1 MNLEDDR
8 PHFFRHLGP
17 QWWERREGV
26 IAGGATVQPNI
37 CVPGLPMPRISM
49 LAAYADNAGGLDA
62 SASFGSVAPTLDLS
76 VHVLRCPGASDF
88 TYESRLIKVG
98 RRVIVAETWFTAA
111 GSVPKR
117 RAGDADPYAVAV
129 STFVIVTEPDPD
141 GVTLPS
147 HLDAPFSPPL
157 PLDVPIADH
166 AGVTTVAPGVVDIE
180 HRPSVGNS
188 RGTLQGGMV
197 ALVAER
203 ACETL
208 LAAEGV
214 PHVVT
219 SIDLRYLS
227 SMRVGPVRTTA
238 KLLRAHDALAQL
250 WVEVRDLGTGHL
262 MTHVVA
268 DAIPFDTFRV
278 R

>member
-1 MNLEDDR
+1 MTLEDDR

-17 QWWERREGV
+17 QWWERRGDV
-26 IAGGATVQPNI
+26 IVGGAIVQPAI
-37 CVPGLPMPRISM
+37 CVPGTVMPRISM
-49 LAAYADNAGGLDA
+49 LATYADNAGGLDA
-62 SASFGSVAPTLDLS
+62 SQSFGSVAPTLDLS
-76 VHVLRCPGASDF
+76 VHVVRSPGAADL
-88 TYESRLIKVG
+88 TYESRLLKVG
-98 RRVIVAETWFTAA
+98 RRVSVAETWFTAA
-111 GSVPKR
+111 GET
-117 RAGDADPYAVAV
+117 DPYAVAI
-129 STFVIVTEPDPD
+129 STFVIVGEPDPG
-141 GVTLPS
+141 GVVLPS
-147 HLDAPFSPPL
+147 HHDPPFSPPL
-157 PLDVPIADH
+157 PLETPIEDH
-166 AGVTTVAPGVVDIE
+166 AGITTVAPGVVDIE
-180 HRPSVGNS
+180 HRASVGNS

-227 SMRVGPVRTTA
+227 AMRVGPVRTTA
-238 KLLRAHDALAQL
+238 RILRAHEDLAQL
-250 WVEVRDLGTGHL
+250 WVEVHDLGTGHL

-268 DAIPFDTFRV
+268 DAIPLDAFRV

>member
-1 MNLEDDR
+1 MGLEDDR

-17 QWWERREGV
+17 QWWERRDDT
-26 IAGGATVQPNI
+26 IAGGAIVQPTI
-37 CVPGLPMPRISM
+37 RVPGTPMPRISM
-49 LAAYADNAGGLDA
+49 LATYADNAGGLDA
-62 SASFGSVAPTLDLS
+62 SMSFGSVAPTLDLS
-76 VHVLRCPGASDF
+76 VHVVRCPGSSDF

-98 RRVIVAETWFTAA
+98 RRVTVAETWFT
-111 GSVPKR
+111 G
-117 RAGDADPYAVAV
+117 AGDADPYAVAV
-129 STFVIVTEPDPD
+129 STFVVVGEPEPD
-141 GVTLPS
+141 GVVLPS
-147 HLDAPFSPPL
+147 HLDPPFSPPL
-157 PLDVPIADH
+157 PLDVPIEDH
-166 AGVTTVAPGVVDIE
+166 VGITTVAPGIVDIE
-180 HRPSVGNS
+180 HRPSIGNS

-208 LAAEGV
+208 LEAEGV

-227 SMRVGPVRTTA
+227 PMRVGPVRTTA
-238 KLLRAHDALAQL
+238 TLLRAHGELAQL
-250 WVEVRDLGTGHL
+250 WVEVRDLGTEHL

-268 DAIPFDTFRV
+268 DAIPLDTFRV